1 MCPCWRLAK
10 SSLVGG
16 VCVCVPAG
24 DLLVE
29 SCRWGL
35 CVCPCWR
42 LAKSSLV
49 GGVCVCVPAGDLL
62 VESCRWG
69 LCVSLLVESGVQC
82 LSL

>member
-1 MCPCWRLAK
+1 MY
-10 SSLVGG
+10 
-16 VCVCVPAG
+16 VPAG

-35 CVCPCWR
+35 STCW
-42 LAKSSLV
+42 SSLV

-69 LCVSLLVESGVQC
+69 LCVSLLVESSVQC
-82 LSL
+82 LCVCSL

>member
-1 MCPCWRLAK
+1 MCVPAGDLLVESCKWGCVCVSLLATCW

-29 SCRWGL
+29 SCRCTWGL

-42 LAKSSLV
+42 LAVL
-49 GGVCVCVPAGDLL
+49 
-62 VESCRWG
+62 
-69 LCVSLLVESGVQC
+69 
-82 LSL
+82 